1 MVACLQRSR
10 QQGVRQGCG
19 LAGRRRIYYD
29 SLVQV
34 SQIQAEQVAAVSV
47 TAARLASALFVDKVE
62 NRLRKLTIGLL
73 PTVGEQGV

>member
-1 MVACLQRSR
+1 MADIQNRLVVLFTVRRNGGLFATVETA
-10 QQGVRQGCG
+10 GVRQGCG

-47 TAARLASALFVDKVE
+47 TAAR
-62 NRLRKLTIGLL
+62 RLRI
-73 PTVGEQGV
+73 VC